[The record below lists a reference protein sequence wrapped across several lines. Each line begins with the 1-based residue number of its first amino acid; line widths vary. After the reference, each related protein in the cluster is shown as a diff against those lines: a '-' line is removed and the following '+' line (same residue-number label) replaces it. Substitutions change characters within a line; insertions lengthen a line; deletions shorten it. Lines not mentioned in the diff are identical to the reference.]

1 MYFKYNSPIKVS
13 VRRIDIRKKWIVLL
27 IGCLLLGS
35 ICVIKI
41 SWKPNLDQSVIIIRE
56 AYQKLELDSLN
67 STVYEY
73 PIVPGMPEWEE
84 LHSSEKMYAATN
96 IPDEILEKMN
106 TDALIESIL
115 THPLLFSSFIASA
128 DSEGKQGLERF
139 SLSCTAVWELYKR
152 KDAGVLLAYR
162 LIETPINHYE
172 NNVLRFFLEKG
183 EIQKYLSGKVQKAV
197 QVYIRETQK
206 L

>member
-13 VRRIDIRKKWIVLL
+13 VRRIDMRKKWIVLL

-41 SWKPNLDQSVIIIRE
+41 SWKPNLEQSVIIIRE

-73 PIVPGMPEWEE
+73 PIVPGMPEWGE
-84 LHSSEKMYAATN
+84 LHSGEKMYAATN

-106 TDALIESIL
+106 TEILIESIL
-115 THPLLFSSFIASA
+115 THPLLFTSLISSA

-139 SLSCTAVWELYKR
+139 SLSCTAVQELYKR
-152 KDAGVLLAYR
+152 KDAGIILVYR
-162 LIETPINHYE
+162 LMETPINSVE
-172 NNVLRFFLEKG
+172 GRILRFFLEKG
-183 EIQKYLSGKVQKAV
+183 EVQRYLSGKVKKAI
-197 QVYIRETQK
+197 QVYMRETK
-206 L
+206 

>member
-1 MYFKYNSPIKVS
+1 M
-13 VRRIDIRKKWIVLL
+13 RKKWIILL

-96 IPDEILEKMN
+96 IPDKI
-106 TDALIESIL
+106 
-115 THPLLFSSFIASA
+115 
-128 DSEGKQGLERF
+128 
-139 SLSCTAVWELYKR
+139 
-152 KDAGVLLAYR
+152 
-162 LIETPINHYE
+162 
-172 NNVLRFFLEKG
+172 
-183 EIQKYLSGKVQKAV
+183 
-197 QVYIRETQK
+197 
-206 L
+206 

>member
-1 MYFKYNSPIKVS
+1 
-13 VRRIDIRKKWIVLL
+13 
-27 IGCLLLGS
+27 
-35 ICVIKI
+35 
-41 SWKPNLDQSVIIIRE
+41 
-56 AYQKLELDSLN
+56 
-67 STVYEY
+67 
-73 PIVPGMPEWEE
+73 
-84 LHSSEKMYAATN
+84 
-96 IPDEILEKMN
+96 MN

-152 KDAGVLLAYR
+152 KDAGVLLEYR